1 MEHLTLKQ
9 LPKSERPY
17 EKCIKYGP
25 EVLTDTEL
33 LAVILRTGTKG
44 ENSLELSR
52 RILTMPDDNIS
63 LTSLYK
69 KSFDEMRKIKGIGS
83 VKAVMM
89 KCIGEISRR
98 ISVSS
103 YSSSFIVDEP
113 RVLAAYYM
121 EKMRHLNYEQV
132 IAVYLNGSNTYIK
145 DKVISTGTVNKSII
159 SPREIF
165 KTAYECDAVY
175 IILLH
180 NHPGGSVTP
189 SRNDLNVTKQ
199 VIDAGNILGI
209 EVLDHIIIGDRKYL
223 SFKEQNL
230 IWKDL

>member
-9 LPKSERPY
+9 LPESERPY

-44 ENSLELSR
+44 ENSLDLSR
-52 RILTMPDDNIS
+52 RILTTADGSIS

-69 KSFDEMRKIKGIGS
+69 KSYDEMRKIKGIGS

-98 ISVSS
+98 ISISS
-103 YSSSFIVDEP
+103 YSASFTVDEP
-113 RVLAAYYM
+113 KVLASYYM

-159 SPREIF
+159 SAREIF
-165 KTAYECDAVY
+165 KMAYECDAVY

-180 NHPGGSVTP
+180 NHPGGNVTP

-199 VIDAGNILGI
+199 IMDAGTILGI

-230 IWKDL
+230 I

>member
-223 SFKEQNL
+223 SFKEQKL
-230 IWKDL
+230 I